1 MGVNIMS
8 NEKSTVSFSK
18 KYGLLFAILAMLI
31 IFLLPTP
38 TDLTTAGHRMLGIL
52 IFAIVVWITEAV
64 SYPVSAAII
73 ATLMILC
80 LGMSPNPQAP
90 AKLLGTSKAVGMSF
104 GGITS
109 NGAVLV
115 GAALFLA
122 AAMMH
127 TGLDRRIALFILSKV
142 GAKTN
147 RILAGMIFVGFIL
160 AFFVPSTT
168 ARVGCIVPI
177 VLGIISAFKMK
188 KDSRFAALL
197 MVATIQAASI
207 WNIGIKTAAAQNMVA
222 LGFIE
227 KQLGATI
234 SWAEWFIA
242 AAPYAIIMSVIL
254 YFVCLKMLPPETME
268 VAGGDETVRKERAA
282 LGPMK
287 PSEKKLMVISLAL
300 LFFWVT
306 EKTLHPLD
314 TTTSTVIAVTLMLLP
329 GIGIMN
335 WKEAQSHISWGTLI
349 LFGVGISMGSAL
361 LSTKAAAWLANQLTD
376 VFGLAG
382 LSVFIVFAILALF
395 LIIVHL
401 GFASATAVAS
411 SMIPIMIAVL
421 QGLGNDALNIVGIT
435 MILQFVVSF
444 GFILPVNSPQGIL
457 AFSTETFSAKDCI
470 KVGLPLTIIGYLLM
484 LIFAQTYWH
493 VLGIF

>member
-1 MGVNIMS
+1 MK
-8 NEKSTVSFSK
+8 NETSARPFLQ
-18 KYGLLFAILAMLI
+18 KYGLLFATLAMAA

-38 TDLTTAGHRMLGIL
+38 EGLTTGGHRMLGIL
-52 IFAIVVWITEAV
+52 VFAVLVWITECV

-73 ATLMILC
+73 ATLMLFC
-80 LGMSPNPQAP
+80 LGTSPDPSAPQ
-90 AKLLGTSKAVGMSF
+90 KLIGTSKAVGMAF

-109 NGAVLV
+109 NGAILV

-127 TGLDRRIALFILSKV
+127 TGLDRRIALFILSKL
-142 GAKTN
+142 GARTS

-177 VLGIISAFKMK
+177 VLGIISAFNMK

-197 MVATIQAASI
+197 MVATVQAASI

-227 KQLGATI
+227 KQLGASI

-242 AAPYAIIMSVIL
+242 AAPYALIMSILL
-254 YFVCLKMLPPETME
+254 YFVCMKMLPPETRE
-268 VAGGDETVRKERAA
+268 VAGGDATVREARAA

-287 PSEKKLMVISLAL
+287 AAEKKLLVISLAL
-300 LFFWVT
+300 LFLWIT
-306 EKTLHPLD
+306 EKTLHSID
-314 TTTSTVIAVTLMLLP
+314 TTTSTVLAVTLMLLP
-329 GIGIMN
+329 GIGIMS
-335 WKEAQSHISWGTLI
+335 WKEAQSRISWGTLV

-361 LSTKAAAWLANQLTD
+361 LSTKAASWLASQLTITLGLE
-376 VFGLAG
+376 GLA
-382 LSVFIVFAILALF
+382 VFLVFAILAAF
-395 LIIVHL
+395 LIVIHL

-435 MILQFVVSF
+435 MVLQFVVSF

-457 AFSTETFSAKDCI
+457 AFSTETFTARDCM
-470 KVGLPLTIIGYLLM
+470 KVGIPLTLLGYLL
-484 LIFAQTYWH
+484 LLLFAKTWWH
-493 VLGIF
+493 TLGIF